1 MNKKLS
7 NRTKAR
13 IEAVNILYEALLTGI
28 NIKELL
34 TSDRFKN
41 IDKFTLELVNGVDDN
56 YSMLVELI
64 ESALTKYH
72 FDRLNVIDQAINL
85 VACYEL
91 SLKNLPKEIIINEA
105 LVISGIYTKTES
117 DDTVRFNNRLLD
129 NVSKKLGL

>member
-13 IEAVNILYEALLTGI
+13 IEAVNIIYESLITG
-28 NIKELL
+28 NDIKEIL
-34 TSDRFKN
+34 TSERFNN
-41 IDKFTLELVNGVDDN
+41 IDKFTFDLVKGVDDN

-64 ESALTKYH
+64 ESVLTKYH

-91 SLKNLPKEIIINEA
+91 SLKSLPKEIIINEA

-117 DDTVRFNNRLLD
+117 DDTVKFNNRLLD

>member
-13 IEAVNILYEALLTGI
+13 IEAVNIIYESLITG
-28 NIKELL
+28 NDIKEIL
-34 TSDRFKN
+34 TSERFNN
-41 IDKFTLELVNGVDDN
+41 IDKFTFDLVKGVDDN

-64 ESALTKYH
+64 ESVLTKYH
-72 FDRLNVIDQAINL
+72 FDRLNVIDQGINL

-91 SLKNLPKEIIINEA
+91 SLKSLPKEIIINEA

-117 DDTVRFNNRLLD
+117 DDTVKFNNRLLD